1 LSARFTPYEAV
12 FRDARHEADLFPA
25 IRAEAAAQGR
35 REAVPDEILLL
46 QSAGNALRELPPDT
60 SSDLL
65 PPAAALREYGAL
77 LFQAFRFWSWGHRT
91 IVIDEPLGRYLLN
104 SAEPLGEWTFS
115 PPHPAGY
122 LQLPRHLLW
131 ASVDDEA
138 VPEPIDGLFWSAG
151 GTKDE
156 PPWQRI
162 DLLFVLGLRPDRPG
176 FSVIEV
182 SVPLPADAPGHWGD
196 IRVRD
201 SGSDFANVLPGG
213 EMQGFHSMVSVA
225 ETLKLASRAFHYVM
239 KHPEAVAAARLSGEE
254 SASESRS
261 RIPAS
266 LVTLSAGG

>member
-1 LSARFTPYEAV
+1 VSARFTPYEAV
-12 FRDARHEADLFPA
+12 FMDARYEAERFPA
-25 IRAEAAAQGR
+25 MRTEAAAQGR
-35 REAVPDEILLL
+35 REAVPDEILML
-46 QSAGNALRELPPDT
+46 QSAGNALRELPPET
-60 SSDLL
+60 GSSWL

-77 LFQAFRFWSWGHRT
+77 LFQAFRYWSWGHRT
-91 IVIDEPLGRYLLN
+91 LVIDEPLGRYLLN
-104 SAEPLGEWTFS
+104 SVEPVGRWTFS

-131 ASVDDEA
+131 ARVDDDA
-138 VPEPIDGLFWSAG
+138 VPEPIDGFFWSAG
-151 GTKDE
+151 GAQDE

-182 SVPLPADAPGHWGD
+182 SVPLPADAPGHWAD
-196 IRVRD
+196 IRVRE

-213 EMQGFHSMVSVA
+213 EMQSFHSMVSVA

-239 KHPEAVAAARLSGEE
+239 RHPEAVAAASLSGED
-254 SASESRS
+254 SAAAS

-266 LVTLSAGG
+266 LVTLSAG